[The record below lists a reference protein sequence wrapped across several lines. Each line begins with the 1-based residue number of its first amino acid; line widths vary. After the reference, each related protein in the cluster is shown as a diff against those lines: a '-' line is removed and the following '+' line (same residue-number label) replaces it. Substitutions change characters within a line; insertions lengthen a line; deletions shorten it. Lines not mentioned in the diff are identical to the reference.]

1 MSTCAQQAVR
11 RAPTNEYACSF
22 MGQAMHFFLNL
33 AGHACTAARGIHP
46 CETCHVDQPLD
57 HPHSVPR
64 YAALQLDASGTAHLL
79 VAQAEALSEQAA
91 FAAQLSGNAQAS
103 ALVLGA
109 SAEPG
114 EPGKPGAQV
123 GVTAQYVRQQDE
135 LEDAVRQTL
144 AAASV
149 GTRLYLCGTEAS
161 SGACA
166 GSPPQPA
173 CVRKRCAHRCM
184 GRLETSIACT
194 AARRTAIHR
203 TTK

>member
-1 MSTCAQQAVR
+1 MSI
-11 RAPTNEYACSF
+11 S
-22 MGQAMHFFLNL
+22 
-33 AGHACTAARGIHP
+33 
-46 CETCHVDQPLD
+46 PLD

-114 EPGKPGAQV
+114 EPGAQA

-149 GTRLYLCGTEAS
+149 GTRLYLCGTEAFIWRVRRIAAAAGMRAEEMRAS
-161 SGACA
+161 VHGASRNVYCVHCGETHGYPSNDEVICAGCGLRLAVRQHFSQALGAYFGACA
-166 GSPPQPA
+166 NPDHPYAENQP
-173 CVRKRCAHRCM
+173 
-184 GRLETSIACT
+184 
-194 AARRTAIHR
+194 
-203 TTK
+203 

>member
-1 MSTCAQQAVR
+1 MSI
-11 RAPTNEYACSF
+11 S
-22 MGQAMHFFLNL
+22 
-33 AGHACTAARGIHP
+33 
-46 CETCHVDQPLD
+46 PLD

-109 SAEPG
+109 SG
-114 EPGKPGAQV
+114 EAGELTGI
-123 GVTAQYVRQQDE
+123 TAQYVRQQDE

-149 GTRLYLCGTEAS
+149 GTRLYLCGTEAFIWRVRRIAAAAGMRAEEMRASVHGS
-161 SGACA
+161 SRNVYCVHCGETHGYPSNDEVICAGCGLRLAVRQHFSQALGAYFGACA
-166 GSPPQPA
+166 NPDHPYAENQP
-173 CVRKRCAHRCM
+173 
-184 GRLETSIACT
+184 
-194 AARRTAIHR
+194 
-203 TTK
+203 